1 MFVLKKNFDRMQEW
15 AEQNQDAYLQVT
27 KRNIDLMF
35 ELADAHQ
42 ALEDIIA
49 QATAK
54 PNATVARMVSQAW
67 NTPHIEYNVQLHT
80 DFSTA
85 IDLFLEHG
93 EGRKTGHYHGAPL
106 HQAG

>member
-54 PNATVARMVSQAW
+54 PNATVARMV
-67 NTPHIEYNVQLHT
+67 
-80 DFSTA
+80 A
-85 IDLFLEHG
+85 IAREALDKLEAQNAPDNA
-93 EGRKTGHYHGAPL
+93 EGVRE
-106 HQAG
+106 